1 MELVWI
7 WLGAAGIVSFVLF
20 GVDKSRARRGEWR
33 IPERVLLG
41 SALLGGG
48 LGALLGMRVFRH
60 KTKHLKFLL
69 GVPFCIV
76 LNGLGAYL
84 LYTYV
89 F

>member
-7 WLGAAGIVSFVLF
+7 WLGAAGLVSFILF
-20 GVDKSRARRGEWR
+20 GIDKKRARQGEWR

-48 LGALLGMRVFRH
+48 LGALIGMRVFRH
-60 KTKHLKFLL
+60 KTKHLKFQL
-69 GVPFCIV
+69 GVPFAIV
-76 LNGLGAYL
+76 LNGLAVYL

>member
-1 MELVWI
+1 MELIWI
-7 WLGAAGIVSFVLF
+7 WLGVAGIVSFLLF
-20 GVDKSRARRGEWR
+20 GIDKGRARRGEWR
-33 IPERVLLG
+33 IPERILLG

-69 GVPFCIV
+69 GVPLSIV